1 MNGLEVS
8 LKKVGKWWWNGLRT
22 HRGHGVGK
30 AGTHCASGITRPFA
44 CVRSSQ
50 WLQLGPAEEPLT
62 LFPNPD
68 LKESGFGLGCKLWG
82 GSA

>member
-1 MNGLEVS
+1 MVC
-8 LKKVGKWWWNGLRT
+8 R
-22 HRGHGVGK
+22 HAGVMGWERLQV
-30 AGTHCASGITRPFA
+30 GTHCASGITRPFA

-50 WLQLGPAEEPLT
+50 WLQLGPTEEPLT